1 MREISRTVTPERMM
15 RSIRYSV
22 AMSLDGFI
30 ATPDGGYDWIPQ
42 DPAIDFGAFF
52 ETIDTILMGRRTFEL
67 VRSQGPS
74 PLDAMRW
81 YVFSGT
87 LRPEDAR
94 DVTVVSSD
102 AATVIGQLRAEE
114 GKGIWLMGGGVLFRS
129 LLEAG
134 LVDTVE
140 IGLVPV
146 LLGRGIPM
154 LPETDQSHGLALTK
168 VEHFSSGIVLLKYD
182 AVRPDK

>member
-1 MREISRTVTPERMM
+1 M

-42 DPAIDFGAFF
+42 DPAIDFSAFF

-74 PLDAMRW
+74 PLKDMRQ
-81 YVFSGT
+81 YVFSHT
-87 LRPEDAR
+87 LEPEDAP

-102 AATVIGQLRAEE
+102 TATVIGQLRAQE
-114 GKGIWLMGGGVLFRS
+114 GRDIWLMGGGVLFRS
-129 LLEAG
+129 LLEAE

-154 LPETDQSHGLALTK
+154 LPETDRSHGLALAK
-168 VEHFSSGIVLLKYD
+168 VEQFPSGVVMLKYD
-182 AVRPDK
+182 VVRNR

>member
-1 MREISRTVTPERMM
+1 MRLPYVVIPERTM
-15 RSIRYSV
+15 RNLRYSV

-30 ATPDGGYDWIPQ
+30 ATPEGGYGWIPH

-52 ETIDTILMGRRTFEL
+52 GTIDTILMGRKTFEL

-74 PLDAMRW
+74 SLDSMRR
-81 YVFSGT
+81 YVFSHT
-87 LRPEDAR
+87 LRPEDAP
-94 DVTVVSSD
+94 DVTLVSSD
-102 AATVIGQLRAEE
+102 AATVIRELRAEE
-114 GKGIWLMGGGVLFRS
+114 GKDIWLMGGGVLFRS

-146 LLGRGIPM
+146 LLGRGIP
-154 LPETDQSHGLALTK
+154 LLRETDQAHGLLLAK
-168 VEHFSSGIVLLKYD
+168 VERFPSGVVLLKYD
-182 AVRPDK
+182 VVRPDR

>member
-1 MREISRTVTPERMM
+1 M

-30 ATPDGGYDWIPQ
+30 ATPGGGYDWIPQ
-42 DPAIDFGAFF
+42 DPAIDFSAFF

-74 PLDAMRW
+74 PLDAMRR
-81 YVFSGT
+81 YVFSHT
-87 LRPEDAR
+87 LAPEHDP

-114 GKGIWLMGGGVLFRS
+114 GKDIWLMGGGMLFRS

-154 LPETDQSHGLALTK
+154 LPEADRSHGLALAT
-168 VEHFSSGIVLLKYD
+168 VEQFPSGVVLLKYD
-182 AVRPDK
+182 VVRQR